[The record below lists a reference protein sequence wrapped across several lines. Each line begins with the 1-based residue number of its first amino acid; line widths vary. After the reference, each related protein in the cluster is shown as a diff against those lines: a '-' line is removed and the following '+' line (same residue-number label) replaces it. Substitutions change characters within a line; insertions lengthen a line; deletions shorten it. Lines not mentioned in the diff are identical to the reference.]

1 MDKTLEIIRF
11 YEKYNELEQI
21 IRTGWIQSNVP
32 AKRLESVSDHTLKVG
47 MLASLITREL
57 NLKEIDLTKLLEMA
71 FIHDLGEIKIGDIS
85 TTEIKT
91 EEDKRNKH
99 EKELSA
105 VTEILSVLS
114 PEIKE
119 HYLSLW
125 LEFESQN
132 TKEAILLK
140 QIDKLDAILKSHM
153 YESTYNIKG
162 LFDEFYNYNPN
173 NLLNKEPLGD
183 VYQQLPEAYEKLT
196 RQ

>member
-21 IRTGWIQSNVP
+21 IRTGWIQSNIP

-91 EEDKRNKH
+91 AKDKQSKY
-99 EKELSA
+99 EKELVA
-105 VTEILSVLS
+105 VTEILSILS

-173 NLLNKEPLGD
+173 SLLDQEPLGSF
-183 VYQQLPEAYEKLT
+183 YQELPAAYK
-196 RQ
+196 RK

>member
-183 VYQQLPEAYEKLT
+183 VYHQLPEAYEKLT

>member
-91 EEDKRNKH
+91 AKDKQSKY
-99 EKELSA
+99 EKELAA

-162 LFDEFYNYNPN
+162 LFNEFYNYNPN
-173 NLLNKEPLGD
+173 NLLDQEPLRSF
-183 VYQQLPEAYEKLT
+183 YQELPAAYK
-196 RQ
+196 RK

>member
-1 MDKTLEIIRF
+1 
-11 YEKYNELEQI
+11 
-21 IRTGWIQSNVP
+21 QSNVP

-125 LEFESQN
+125 LEFESQ
-132 TKEAILLK
+132 
-140 QIDKLDAILKSHM
+140 
-153 YESTYNIKG
+153 
-162 LFDEFYNYNPN
+162 
-173 NLLNKEPLGD
+173 
-183 VYQQLPEAYEKLT
+183 
-196 RQ
+196 

>member
-91 EEDKRNKH
+91 AKDKQSKY
-99 EKELSA
+99 EKELAA

-173 NLLNKEPLGD
+173 NLLDQERLGRF
-183 VYQQLPEAYEKLT
+183 YQELPEAYK
-196 RQ
+196 RK

>member
-57 NLKEIDLTKLLEMA
+57 NLKDIDLTKLLEMA

>member
-1 MDKTLEIIRF
+1 MNKTLEIIRF

-21 IRTGWIQSNVP
+21 IRTGWIQRNVP
-32 AKRLESVSDHTLKVG
+32 SKRLESVSDHTLKVG
-47 MLASLITREL
+47 MLASLITHEL
-57 NLKEIDLTKLLEMA
+57 KLTDINLTKILEMA
-71 FIHDLGEIKIGDIS
+71 FIHDLGEIKIGDIP

-91 EEDKRNKH
+91 EKDKQNKH
-99 EKELSA
+99 ERELSA
-105 VTEILSVLS
+105 VNEILSVLS
-114 PEIKE
+114 PEIKKY
-119 HYLSLW
+119 YLSLW
-125 LEFESQN
+125 IEFERQN

-196 RQ
+196 R

>member
-91 EEDKRNKH
+91 AKDKQSKY
-99 EKELSA
+99 EKELAA

>member
-57 NLKEIDLTKLLEMA
+57 NLKDIDLTKLLEMA

-91 EEDKRNKH
+91 EEDIRNKH

>member
-11 YEKYNELEQI
+11 YEKYKELEQI

-91 EEDKRNKH
+91 AKDKQSKY
-99 EKELSA
+99 EKELAA